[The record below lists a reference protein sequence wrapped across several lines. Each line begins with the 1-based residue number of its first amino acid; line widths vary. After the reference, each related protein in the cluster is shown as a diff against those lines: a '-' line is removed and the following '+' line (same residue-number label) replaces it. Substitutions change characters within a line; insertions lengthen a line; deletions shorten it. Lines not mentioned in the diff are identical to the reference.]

1 MTTLFSVWL
10 LDIFVAMA
18 TSAILIWIFAFYYT
32 RVKELRTIFTVGLSV
47 FSFIFLL
54 QNILSIPIYYELS
67 RAYNDSIALPF
78 LALESLELL
87 AFIALSWV
95 VRQ

>member
-1 MTTLFSVWL
+1 MIYIFSVWFL
-10 LDIFVAMA
+10 NIAIAVAIS
-18 TSAILIWIFAFYYT
+18 TILVWIFAFYYK
-32 RVKELRTIFTVGLSV
+32 RVQKMRTTFTIGLSV

-54 QNILSIPIYYELS
+54 QNLLSIPIYYDLAH
-67 RAYNDSIALPF
+67 AYGNDIALPF

-87 AFIALSWV
+87 GFMALSWV

>member
-1 MTTLFSVWL
+1 MRLLSVWS
-10 LDIFVAMA
+10 LDIAIAVA
-18 TSAILIWIFAFYYT
+18 TSLILIWIFAFYYR
-32 RVKELRTIFTVGLSV
+32 RVKEVRTTFTIGLSV

-54 QNILSIPIYYELS
+54 QNVLAIPTFMVLS
-67 RAYNDSIALPF
+67 RAYGNDIAIPF

-87 AFIALSWV
+87 GFVALSWV

>member
-1 MTTLFSVWL
+1 MIHLFSVWS
-10 LDIFVAMA
+10 LDIAIAIV
-18 TSAILIWIFAFYYT
+18 TSIILLWIFAFYYR
-32 RVKELRTIFTVGLSV
+32 RVKEMRTTFTIGLSV

-54 QNILSIPIYYELS
+54 QNLLAIPTYYVLS
-67 RAYNDSIALPF
+67 RAYSNDIALPF

-87 AFIALSWV
+87 GFIALSWV

>member
-1 MTTLFSVWL
+1 MIHIFSVWF
-10 LDIFVAMA
+10 LDIAIAVA
-18 TSAILIWIFAFYYT
+18 TSAILVWIFTFYYK
-32 RVKELRTIFTVGLSV
+32 RVQKMRTTFTIGLSV

-54 QNILSIPIYYELS
+54 QNLLSIPIYYDFA
-67 RAYNDSIALPF
+67 RGYGNDIALPF

-87 AFIALSWV
+87 GFIALSWV

>member
-1 MTTLFSVWL
+1 MRTTF
-10 LDIFVAMA
+10 
-18 TSAILIWIFAFYYT
+18 
-32 RVKELRTIFTVGLSV
+32 TIGLSV

-54 QNILSIPIYYELS
+54 QNLLAIPTYYVLS
-67 RAYNDSIALPF
+67 RAYSNDIALPF

-87 AFIALSWV
+87 GFIALSWV

>member
-1 MTTLFSVWL
+1 LITLFSIWF
-10 LDIFVAMA
+10 LDIAIAIA
-18 TSAILIWIFAFYYT
+18 TSAILLWIFLFYYR
-32 RVKELRTIFTVGLSV
+32 RVHEMRTVFTIGLSV

-54 QNILSIPIYYELS
+54 QNLLSIPIYYELA
-67 RAYNDSIALPF
+67 RGYGNDIALPF

-87 AFIALSWV
+87 GFVALSWV

>member
-1 MTTLFSVWL
+1 MIHILSVWF
-10 LDIFVAMA
+10 LDIAIAMA
-18 TSAILIWIFAFYYT
+18 TSAILVWIFAFYYK
-32 RVKELRTIFTVGLSV
+32 RVQKMRTTFTIGLSV

-54 QNILSIPIYYELS
+54 QNILSIPIYYDLA
-67 RAYNDSIALPF
+67 RVYGNDIALPF

-87 AFIALSWV
+87 GFLALSWV